1 MRKLLMVGCI
11 VSAAM
16 AGQEENTDR
25 RLQDAAAV
33 VDEMM
38 GMPDKGVPHD
48 LLHKAQCIAIIP
60 GLKKA
65 AFVVGGQY
73 GRGFAS
79 CRKPGAGWGP
89 PAAMRMEGGSFGLQL
104 GAQSTDIILLVMNQ
118 RGMNRLTSDKFT
130 LGVDAAIAAGP
141 VGRNAQADTD
151 VLMMAEI
158 LAWSR
163 SRGVFAGISL
173 QGATL
178 RPDQSEN
185 KKIYGRKV
193 RTKEVLSQGLPTPG
207 IAKAFVS
214 ALNRAGK

>member
-1 MRKLLMVGCI
+1 MYDSLLQALSLREGRMRKLLMVGCI

-16 AGQEENTDR
+16 AGQEENADR

-65 AFVVGGQY
+65 AFLVGGQY

-104 GAQSTDIILLVMNQ
+104 GAQSTDIIL
-118 RGMNRLTSDKFT
+118 
-130 LGVDAAIAAGP
+130 
-141 VGRNAQADTD
+141 
-151 VLMMAEI
+151 
-158 LAWSR
+158 
-163 SRGVFAGISL
+163 
-173 QGATL
+173 
-178 RPDQSEN
+178 
-185 KKIYGRKV
+185 
-193 RTKEVLSQGLPTPG
+193 
-207 IAKAFVS
+207 
-214 ALNRAGK
+214 